1 MYPKMQNIQRL
12 ADLISATGQEVNE
25 LEAQIAE
32 LEARKANKMN
42 EFLGYTEE
50 MLMTLQ
56 AKKQIRTTQKRPVQV
71 QGVFTSAG
79 KILLKIYLISQR
91 FYCMDRQMAM
101 KDYSIT
107 FLRITPIVSPLEFFI
122 GMAT

>member
-56 AKKQIRTTQKRPVQV
+56 AKK
-71 QGVFTSAG
+71 
-79 KILLKIYLISQR
+79 
-91 FYCMDRQMAM
+91 
-101 KDYSIT
+101 
-107 FLRITPIVSPLEFFI
+107 
-122 GMAT
+122 